1 MSLLSDGNV
10 SAKDFE
16 KLKIEIGKTWKM
28 KTKTI
33 GVIVGALGMIT
44 NGTQNYVQEISGN
57 LSLDEFQKIVL
68 NSTAHILTRTLSL

>member
-57 LSLDEFQKIVL
+57 LSLHEFQKIVL